1 MSEELRTKEE
11 RFRFVPSLDEREVQA
26 EFACDAELR
35 AILIYT
41 TTMELTVTG
50 ARQLR
55 DWLNKVLP

>member
-1 MSEELRTKEE
+1 MSELRPPDQL
-11 RFRFVPSLDEREVQA
+11 FRFAPSLDEREVQA